1 MTLANL
7 SARQWLL
14 AMAALCI
21 AGVAAALVGQYG
33 FDMRPCPWCI
43 LQRVIFVVIA
53 LLCLLAAAAPAPGA
67 HRGAAAATIVLSLL
81 GIAAALYQ
89 HFVAAKSSSC
99 NLTLADKIV
108 SALGLDALLPSLF
121 EVTGSCAD
129 AAVSVLGVPFEF
141 WSLLLF
147 ALLVTASAQV
157 MRRRIA

>member
-1 MTLANL
+1 MALANL

-21 AGVAAALVGQYG
+21 AGVVAALIGQYG

-53 LLCLLAAAAPAPGA
+53 LLCLIAAATPAPGA
-67 HRGAAAATIVLSLL
+67 HRGAAVATILLSLL

-99 NLTLADKIV
+99 NLTLADKMITA
-108 SALGLDALLPSLF
+108 SGLDALLPSLF

-147 ALLVTASAQV
+147 ALLVIASAQV

>member
-1 MTLANL
+1 MVLANL

-21 AGVAAALVGQYG
+21 AGVAAALIGQYG

-53 LLCLLAAAAPAPGA
+53 LLCLLAAAAPASGV
-67 HRGAAAATIVLSLL
+67 HRGAAGATIVLSLL

-99 NLTLADKIV
+99 NLTLADKMITA
-108 SALGLDALLPSLF
+108 SGLDAVLPSLF

-147 ALLVTASAQV
+147 ALLVVASSQV

>member
-43 LQRVIFVVIA
+43 LQRVIFVVIV